1 MQRVF
6 GLTLFTVILI
16 WGCKETPQSSLFN
29 PETYEESYK
38 DIPVITQIAP
48 AESSLSGVGTVT
60 LTGVHF
66 TPQQPYNVNNQVI
79 FGNVIATI
87 LEMSES
93 EITVATPLIVG
104 ETIPVKVWSKGASP
118 FSDPY
123 NYRLKPSVQL
133 FGAIQDQ
140 DLFGGI
146 AADPQENVYLSIQG
160 QFENG
165 IFKIAPD
172 GQTSRIAQTSY
183 LRNSG
188 LVYGPDNALYG
199 TVSSGRINKVVK
211 FDLASG
217 SESDIANV
225 SPAVPKDLDFD
236 SNQNLWITARQT
248 ARDPFPCD
256 IIKVTPDGAKT
267 TMATFDVFLQ
277 TVRVVATG
285 NGTYLYTGGY
295 DESIVN
301 GQSVINV
308 QKIWRNEI
316 LGDGTLGQAEE
327 VVDMLAQPLLA
338 DLHLRMITFSQSG
351 IMYIATDGSPD
362 AVFTYNMD
370 SGEVA
375 VWYPGLISPEIYDFV
390 WGNGPFLYACRNI
403 SGETSQLLKIDM
415 DQAGAAYAGR
425 E

>member
-6 GLTLFTVILI
+6 GLTSLMVILI
-16 WGCKETPQSSLFN
+16 WGCNETPQSSLFN
-29 PETYEESYK
+29 PETYDESYK
-38 DIPVITQIAP
+38 DIPVISQIAP
-48 AESSLSGVGTVT
+48 AESSLAGVGTVT
-60 LTGVHF
+60 ISGVYF
-66 TPQQPYNVNNQVI
+66 TPEQPYNVNNQVV

-87 LEMSES
+87 LDMSET
-93 EITVATPLIVG
+93 EITVTTPLIVG
-104 ETIPVKVWSKGASP
+104 DTIPVKVWSKGAEP
-118 FSDPY
+118 FSDPF

-140 DLFGGI
+140 DFFGGI

-165 IFKIAPD
+165 IYKVAPD
-172 GQTSRIAQTSY
+172 GQTSRVAQTTY
-183 LRNSG
+183 LRNPG
-188 LVYGPDNALYG
+188 LVYGPNNALYG
-199 TVSSGRINKVVK
+199 AVSSGRINKVVK

-217 SESDIANV
+217 TESDVANV
-225 SPAVPKDLDFD
+225 SPTIPKDLDFD
-236 SNQNLWITARQT
+236 NNQNLWVTARQT
-248 ARDPFPCD
+248 AKDPFPCD
-256 IIKVTPDGAKT
+256 IIKVTLDGSKT
-267 TMATFDVFLQ
+267 TMATYEVFLQ
-277 TVRVVATG
+277 TVRVVTSG
-285 NGTYLYTGGY
+285 SGTYLYTGGY

-301 GQSVINV
+301 QKAVINV

-316 LGDGTLGQAEE
+316 LGDGTLGAAEE
-327 VVDMLAQPLLA
+327 VLDMLAQPLLA
-338 DLHLRMITFSQSG
+338 NLHLRMITFSESG

-362 AVFTYNMD
+362 AVFTLNMD

-415 DQAGAAYAGR
+415 DQAGAFYAGR
-425 E
+425 D